1 MSDTNITNVGN
12 IVIGVS
18 EDIFCIIFLVMI
30 YKFIQIA
37 VLSNMN
43 FYSVVSVSLI
53 CASIVFRVILL
64 AADSY
69 FRYSNSTI
77 YSWDVIDKRA

>member
-1 MSDTNITNVGN
+1 MSDTNITSGGN

-43 FYSVVSVSLI
+43 FYSVVSVYLL

-77 YSWDVIDKRA
+77 YSWDVIDQRA